1 MKIKALACLCI
12 MYGANRI
19 PLERK
24 SLWDFPMIRFHF
36 EYKCRFLFIA
46 NIHSIISKSLACGC
60 MMRMREPD
68 IFGGGIQVD
77 YESNTSERKN

>member
-1 MKIKALACLCI
+1 

-24 SLWDFPMIRFHF
+24 SLWDFPTIRFHF

-68 IFGGGIQVD
+68 FFFFFFSKFRLTVKAA
-77 YESNTSERKN
+77 ERRGKN

>member
-1 MKIKALACLCI
+1 MKIKALVCLCI

-19 PLERK
+19 PLEQK

-46 NIHSIISKSLACGC
+46 NIHSIMPKSLACGC

-68 IFGGGIQVD
+68 IFFVQVD
-77 YESNTSERKN
+77 YESNTKERKN